1 MLFRGEAAIVETVKP
16 ARRIR
21 ELPEGVTRDEAKL
34 LTRRR
39 LLEAATRLL
48 GSEGY
53 APLTA
58 SKIAREAGIA
68 QSSFYVHFKDK
79 DDLLRTLADEMTA
92 RLRRV
97 LKDARRFAL
106 HELDR
111 DRIRGA
117 YRAALGGIDANREV
131 FLLFVQEGRQVGSPL
146 AEYFRELQEEVKR
159 DFVEDLQR
167 MGFAFED
174 PAQRRLL
181 EMAAEVMI
189 AMAVA
194 VGMGRLEGRYPDM
207 EECVE
212 MLAAFTQGPVAGW
225 TPGGGAA

>member
-1 MLFRGEAAIVETVKP
+1 MEKLPSPREAAIVEIVKT
-16 ARRIR
+16 ARRAR

-92 RLRRV
+92 RLRRT
-97 LKDARRFAL
+97 LRDTRRFAL
-106 HELDR
+106 HEMDR

-117 YRAALGGIDANREV
+117 YRAAIEGMKANREV
-131 FLLFVQEGRQVGSPL
+131 FLLFVQEERQVGSPL
-146 AEYFRELQEEVKR
+146 GEYFRELAAEVHA
-159 DFVEDLQR
+159 DFVEDLVR
-167 MGFAFED
+167 MGFAGQD
-174 PAQRRLL
+174 ATQRRIV
-181 EMAAEVMI
+181 EMAADAI
-189 AMAVA
+189 ISMAVSIG
-194 VGMGRLEGRYPDM
+194 VGHIEGRYPDL

-212 MLAAFTQGPVAGW
+212 LLAAFTQGPLAGW
-225 TPGGGAA
+225 SP